1 MEQIFSQLTD
11 CFDLG
16 LMISITLLTY
26 LILKLLEKLVLATH
40 KYVKQSITALSAVV
54 LCIIF
59 YSYANLTIKQI
70 IPTYLASI
78 VFYDSIIKKILE
90 QFNLGYNKK

>member
-16 LMISITLLTY
+16 LMISITILTY
-26 LILKLLEKLVLATH
+26 LVLKLLEKIVLATH
-40 KYVKQSITALSAVV
+40 KYVKQIITALCAII

-59 YSYANLTIKQI
+59 YYFANLTVKQI
-70 IPTYLASI
+70 IPTYLLSI
-78 VFYDSIIKKILE
+78 TFYDSIIKKVLE
-90 QFNLGYNKK
+90 QFNVGYKKQ